1 MSATTRPTPD
11 VFANASWPDILP
23 LYDALAERPLDP
35 SNADAWLADWSAL
48 DEALEEAGQLAMI
61 AYGADTTDPAK
72 ETAYLRFAGEIGPR
86 MDEQRVRLAGRLLE
100 TGYTRADME
109 TVLRRFRNQRDLF
122 RAENVPLQ
130 QREEELKAR
139 YQKLTGG
146 MTAPWEGKDLPLPR
160 LAPFL
165 LDPQRDVRERAYRLQ
180 AAPYIEQRDALADLF
195 DAQYA
200 LREQTAR
207 NAGFA
212 NYRDYAHQS
221 RNRFDY
227 TPADCRTFHDAVAE
241 AVVPVVARRSERRRR
256 QLGVDSLRPW
266 DTEPDP
272 LGRPPLRPFGTV
284 EELGERSEAIFA
296 RVDPPL
302 GDYFGIMRREGLLD
316 LESRKGK
323 APGGYCT
330 ALPYR
335 RRPFIFM
342 NAAGVARDVRTL
354 LHEGGHAFHGFEA
367 QVQPYLFQ
375 WHPGAEMAE
384 VASMAMELLSL
395 PYLARSEGG
404 FYDDAEARRAHVE
417 QLERTLD
424 SLPWIATVD
433 AFQHWLYTSGEG
445 HDRDAR
451 DAAWVQIYSRFDPG
465 IDWTGLEAE
474 RVARWYRQLHI
485 FLYPFYYIEYGIAQ
499 LGALQVWRHS
509 LRDQA
514 GAVAAYRRALALGGT
529 RPLPE
534 LFAAAGARLAFD
546 AGTVAELVGLIEEQL
561 AQLDG

>member
-1 MSATTRPTPD
+1 M
-11 VFANASWPDILP
+11 
-23 LYDALAERPLDP
+23 
-35 SNADAWLADWSAL
+35 
-48 DEALEEAGQLAMI
+48 
-61 AYGADTTDPAK
+61 
-72 ETAYLRFAGEIGPR
+72 
-86 MDEQRVRLAGRLLE
+86 
-100 TGYTRADME
+100 
-109 TVLRRFRNQRDLF
+109 
-122 RAENVPLQ
+122 
-130 QREEELKAR
+130 
-139 YQKLTGG
+139 
-146 MTAPWEGKDLPLPR
+146 
-160 LAPFL
+160 
-165 LDPQRDVRERAYRLQ
+165 
-180 AAPYIEQRDALADLF
+180 
-195 DAQYA
+195 
-200 LREQTAR
+200 
-207 NAGFA
+207 
-212 NYRDYAHQS
+212 
-221 RNRFDY
+221 
-227 TPADCRTFHDAVAE
+227 
-241 AVVPVVARRSERRRR
+241 PVVARRSERRRR

-316 LESRKGK
+316 LESRTGK

-404 FYDDAEARRAHVE
+404 FYDAAEARRAHVE